1 MNLAIL
7 VGGKGRRLGFV
18 EKSLIRICGRRIV
31 DILLDRFRGWNVV
44 LVCRDEMQTRIFKCR
59 CVVDKIRN
67 FGPLSGIYAALE
79 YFGDYTAVIATDMP
93 FLKEEIV
100 RTLYEKALELK
111 ASALIPY
118 GRGRFE
124 PLLAVYS
131 PDVMGE
137 IERSFE
143 IGERKIINPILRC
156 DRVFLYDIEC
166 FRKFDK
172 DLLSLF
178 NVNTPEDLK
187 RAEEL
192 CSSTDSEGL

>member
-1 MNLAIL
+1 M
-7 VGGKGRRLGFV
+7 GFV
-18 EKSLIRICGRRIV
+18 EKSQIRICGKKLI
-31 DILLDRFRGWNVV
+31 DLLLEKFGDWNVV
-44 LVCRDEMQTRIFKCR
+44 LVCRDEKQTDLFEGKCI
-59 CVVDKIRN
+59 VDKIEN

-93 FLKEEIV
+93 FVKEKII
-100 RTLYEKALELK
+100 RTLYEKASELG

-118 GRGRFE
+118 RTGRFE

-131 PDVMGE
+131 PNVMKE
-137 IERSFE
+137 IERSFD
-143 IGERKIINPILRC
+143 INERKILNPIFRC

-178 NVNTPEDLK
+178 NINTLEDLK

-192 CSSTDSEGL
+192 CSSIGLEEL